1 MAEAASQSSGILP
14 SPKINTLGPGIMGP
28 DYSFA
33 DSLPTPDQIGVRDG
47 DTVDSVVGAVRGVAY
62 YTDTIGFGGP
72 SSFISQGMGLKPMG
86 VQVWMKTGVR
96 CSNGANMW
104 SYMDGI
110 PTGNSLGKGLATNL
124 ANGGLP
130 GLKGLA
136 PGMLEDV
143 QSALDPL
150 PIMQSVF
157 GTGYAVCKQEE
168 RTVGDQDGRISKKDD
183 KGNTIYYVENPE
195 TVVERGGKS
204 YQTRWVL
211 DHNIT
216 HAEWKKAPKIYCPDG
231 SLNRGECTESF
242 RGSMGNLS
250 MGKGIKRKGVG
261 STWTQMI
268 LIAVALGGLYL
279 LSYAM
284 RKRRR

>member
-1 MAEAASQSSGILP
+1 MADAASRSGGILP

-33 DSLPTPDQIGVRDG
+33 ESLPTPNQIGVNDG
-47 DTVDSVVGAVRGVAY
+47 DTVESVIGAVRGVAY
-62 YTDTIGFGGP
+62 YTDVIGFGEP
-72 SSFISQGMGLKPMG
+72 SSFLDQGMGLKPMG
-86 VQVWMKTGVR
+86 VQVWMKTGVQ
-96 CSNGANMW
+96 CSNGADMW

-110 PTGNSLGKGLATNL
+110 PTGESLGKGLAANL
-124 ANGGLP
+124 ASGGLP

-143 QSALDPL
+143 QSALDPK

-168 RTVGDQDGRISKKDD
+168 RTVGDQDGRISKTDANGKV
-183 KGNTIYYVENPE
+183 IYYVENPE
-195 TVVERGGKS
+195 TVVKRGGRS

-216 HAEWKKAPKIYCPDG
+216 QSEWNKAAKTFCPNGSPKTG
-231 SLNRGECTESF
+231 SCKESF
-242 RGSMGNLS
+242 CSGGSGSNEVGSMWKPLFLL
-250 MGKGIKRKGVG
+250 GVAVSG
-261 STWTQMI
+261 L
-268 LIAVALGGLYL
+268 LI
-279 LSYAM
+279 LSYGI
-284 RKRRR
+284 RKRRH